1 MKIKESVASKLL
13 LSERGEIKT
22 VYKLRALSVMQET
35 HARLQGSSG
44 NFGPDAASGRT
55 TTGPSLLHASG
66 LARIVSCS
74 RADIHIGLGALG
86 AAGQHQ
92 A

>member
-1 MKIKESVASKLL
+1 
-13 LSERGEIKT
+13 
-22 VYKLRALSVMQET
+22 MQET

-44 NFGPDAASGRT
+44 NFGPNAASGRT
-55 TTGPSLLHASG
+55 TTGPSLLRASG

-74 RADIHIGLGALG
+74 RADIHIGLGAWG
-86 AAGQHQ
+86 AARENQ